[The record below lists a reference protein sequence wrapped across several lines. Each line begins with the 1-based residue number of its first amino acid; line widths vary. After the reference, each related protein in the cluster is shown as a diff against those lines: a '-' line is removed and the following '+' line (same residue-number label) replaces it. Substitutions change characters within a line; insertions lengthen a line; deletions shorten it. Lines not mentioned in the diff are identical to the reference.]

1 MTMARTR
8 EFDTDQAVSAAVS
21 TFRGKGFA
29 GSSIQDLVEATGV
42 GRGSLYAAFGDKD
55 GLYLAAVE
63 RYRRDYAEPLLR
75 LLDSGA
81 PARTLVREVLL
92 GLVEEILRDGEQR
105 TCLIVSAAVERFHG
119 DAKVGQCVRET
130 TTAIEDAFAR
140 VLADAQDRGEVNSAQ
155 DPRDLARFL
164 IATIH
169 GLRVAGAINP
179 DRRWLT
185 SVAEV
190 AMAAL
195 D

>member
-1 MTMARTR
+1 MARTR

-29 GSSIQDLVEATGV
+29 GSSIQDLVDATGV

-55 GLYLAAVE
+55 GLYLAAVD
-63 RYRRDYAEPLLR
+63 RYRRDYAEPLLA
-75 LLDSGA
+75 LLASGA
-81 PARTLVREVLL
+81 PPRILVREVLL
-92 GLVEEILRDGEQR
+92 GLIEEVLRDGERQ

-119 DAKVGQCVRET
+119 DAQVGQRVRET
-130 TTAIEDAFAR
+130 TSALEDAFTR
-140 VLADAQDRGEVNSAQ
+140 LLADGQGRGEVNAER

-169 GLRVAGAINP
+169 GIRVAGAINP